1 MERMPTEDELL
12 ESVLLRLNGRAWGI
26 AIGLMLG
33 FGLFVATNLLVLR
46 GGPDPGRHLRLLSVF
61 LPGYSVS
68 FVGSIIG
75 FIYCFVI
82 GYGVG
87 RLIGAV
93 YNKLAGTASP

>member
-1 MERMPTEDELL
+1 MPTEDEML
-12 ESVLLRLNGRAWGI
+12 ETVLLRLNGRAWGI
-26 AIGLMLG
+26 AIGLVLG

-46 GGPDPGRHLRLLSVF
+46 GGPDPGRHLSLLSVF

-82 GYGVG
+82 GYGLG
-87 RLIGAV
+87 RLIGGV
-93 YNKLAGTASP
+93 YNKLVGPARP